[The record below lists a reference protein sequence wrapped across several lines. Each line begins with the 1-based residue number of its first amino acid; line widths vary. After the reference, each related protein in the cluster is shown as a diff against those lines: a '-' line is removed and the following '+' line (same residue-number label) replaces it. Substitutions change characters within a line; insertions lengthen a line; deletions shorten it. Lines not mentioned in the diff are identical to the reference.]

1 MQPLPLYAPPN
12 GTTTGPATPGPPLW
26 MCAAVSV
33 VTFDALI
40 SQQTDLPLIF
50 TSAVPEPSGSP
61 LGVSALPVSTACRE
75 FPPLWLAPAAAV
87 TAINAT
93 TAARAMD
100 LNVMGFLLVSAGD
113 SRRSS
118 SPTPRDRIGRCAATR
133 PSASVRPLAAVEA
146 LRVELGPSLGAA
158 RQELHTRRADLDRS
172 AARVV
177 QAEQVGERARL
188 LVRLARAQAEVRDRE
203 IAAVGQQL
211 LDPRSRRVD
220 LEPVARPRRDE
231 RPPAAAV

>member
-33 VTFDALI
+33 VTFEALI

-61 LGVSALPVSTACRE
+61 LGVSALPVSMACSE

-87 TAINAT
+87 PAINAM

-118 SPTPRDRIGRCAATR
+118 SQAARDRIGLLARPR
-133 PSASVRPLAAVEA
+133 PSSPAASSPRTAPRRAPAGLRARPAGTARA
-146 LRVELGPSLGAA
+146 PTRSRPS
-158 RQELHTRRADLDRS
+158 RRADR
-172 AARVV
+172 
-177 QAEQVGERARL
+177 
-188 LVRLARAQAEVRDRE
+188 
-203 IAAVGQQL
+203 
-211 LDPRSRRVD
+211 
-220 LEPVARPRRDE
+220 
-231 RPPAAAV
+231 